1 MLPTAARGFARPP
14 IPLDSHASPSYTI
27 LHMRTIEELKA
38 VYQLPLPELILRAA
52 EVHRIHHDYR
62 DIQRCALLSIK
73 TGGCPEDCGYCA
85 QSAHYKTPIPAAPLL
100 SVEEVR
106 ERAVQAQRLGATR
119 FCMGAAWR
127 EARDGPQFDRVLEM
141 VGMVRDL
148 GMEACVTLGMLTDDQ
163 ARRLRAAGL
172 TAYNHNLD
180 TSRRFYDRVITT
192 RTYEDRLNTLHA
204 VQRAGIAVCC
214 GGILGM
220 GETEEDRLQ
229 LLAELAALDPPPE
242 SIPINCL
249 VPSAGTPLGNALPVD
264 AIELVRLIATARIGF
279 SKARVRLSAGR
290 DRLSREA
297 QVLCFLAGANSI
309 FFGEKLLTA
318 PNPSTHEDGDLF
330 RALGLAPLP
339 ETP

>member
-1 MLPTAARGFARPP
+1 MHTLAT
-14 IPLDSHASPSYTI
+14 L
-27 LHMRTIEELKA
+27 RT
-38 VYQLPLPELILRAA
+38 VYDLPLPELLWRAA
-52 EVHRIHHDYR
+52 EVHRAHHDYQ

-85 QSAHYKTPIPAAPLL
+85 QSAWRETAVPVTPLL

-106 ERAVQAQRLGATR
+106 ERAAQAQARGATR

-127 EARDGPQFDRVLEM
+127 SPRPGPQFEHVLEM
-141 VGMVRDL
+141 VRAVRGL
-148 GMEACVTLGMLTDDQ
+148 GLEACVTLGMLTDEQ
-163 ARRLRAAGL
+163 ARQLRDAGL

-180 TSRRFYDRVITT
+180 TSRRHYPQIVST
-192 RTYEDRLNTLHA
+192 RTYDDRLDTLRA

-220 GETEEDRLQ
+220 GETEEDRLA

-249 VPSAGTPLGNALPVD
+249 VPIAGTPLAEAAPVD
-264 AIELVRLIATARIGF
+264 SLQLVRLIATARIAF
-279 SKARVRLSAGR
+279 PRARVRLSAGR
-290 DRLSREA
+290 DRMSREL

-309 FFGEKLLTA
+309 FFGDKLLTA
-318 PNPSTHEDGDLF
+318 PNPAADADAALF
-330 RALGLAPLP
+330 RAMGLPPFVPSQA
-339 ETP
+339 